1 MEEYSSNNIE
11 LNDDDKRIF
20 EEIKR
25 LTETNSA
32 GEALKCISHAINGYL
47 HKTLLAVGNI
57 QDGML
62 NIPEEEQKKYFIK
75 IIQNSL
81 KASLAV
87 KELRKLYH
95 L

>member
-1 MEEYSSNNIE
+1 MEKYSSNNIE

-32 GEALKCISHAINGYL
+32 GEAIKCIGHAINGYL

-95 L
+95 P

>member
-25 LTETNSA
+25 LIETNSA

-81 KASLAV
+81 KASLVV

>member
-1 MEEYSSNNIE
+1 MEEYSSNNTE

-20 EEIKR
+20 REIKR

-32 GEALKCISHAINGYL
+32 GEAIKCIGHAINGYL

-57 QDGML
+57 QDG
-62 NIPEEEQKKYFIK
+62 IPNVSEEQKKYFIK

-81 KASLAV
+81 KASLVV

-95 L
+95 P

>member
-25 LTETNSA
+25 LAETNSA

-57 QDGML
+57 QDSMP
-62 NIPEEEQKKYFIK
+62 NIPEEQKKYFIK

-81 KASLAV
+81 KASLVV

>member
-1 MEEYSSNNIE
+1 MGECGSNNIE

-25 LTETNSA
+25 LTGANSA
-32 GEALKCISHAINGYL
+32 GEAIKCISHAINGYL
-47 HKTLLAVGNI
+47 HKTMLAVGNL
-57 QDGML
+57 QDGMP
-62 NIPEEEQKKYFIK
+62 NIPEEQKKCFIK

-81 KASLAV
+81 KASLVV

>member
-11 LNDDDKRIF
+11 LDDDKRVF

-25 LTETNSA
+25 LTEANSV
-32 GEALKCISHAINGYL
+32 GETLRCISHAINGYL
-47 HKTLLAVGNI
+47 HKALLALENLQNGI
-57 QDGML
+57 LDTS
-62 NIPEEEQKKYFIK
+62 EKRKEAFIEV
-75 IIQNSL
+75 IQNSL

>member
-11 LNDDDKRIF
+11 LSDDDKRIF

-57 QDGML
+57 QDVMP
-62 NIPEEEQKKYFIK
+62 NIPEEQKKYFIK

-95 L
+95 P

>member
-25 LTETNSA
+25 LTEINSA

-57 QDGML
+57 QDGMP
-62 NIPEEEQKKYFIK
+62 NAPEEQKKYFIK

-81 KASLAV
+81 KASLV
-87 KELRKLYH
+87 IKELRKLYH

>member
-1 MEEYSSNNIE
+1 MEESGTNNIE
-11 LNDDDKRIF
+11 LNDDDKRFF

-25 LTETNSA
+25 LTETNSV

-57 QDGML
+57 QDGMP
-62 NIPEEEQKKYFIK
+62 NISEEQKNYFIK

-81 KASLAV
+81 KASLAA
-87 KELRKLYH
+87 KELRKFYH

>member
-1 MEEYSSNNIE
+1 MEERGSNNIE

-25 LTETNSA
+25 LAEANSV
-32 GEALKCISHAINGYL
+32 GEVIKCISHAINGYL
-47 HKTLLAVGNI
+47 HKTMLAVGNL
-57 QDGML
+57 QDGMPD
-62 NIPEEEQKKYFIK
+62 IPEEQKKCFIK

-81 KASLAV
+81 KASLVV
-87 KELRKLYH
+87 KELRKLCH

>member
-1 MEEYSSNNIE
+1 MEECGSNNIE

-25 LTETNSA
+25 LTGANSA
-32 GEALKCISHAINGYL
+32 GEAIKCISHAINGYL
-47 HKTLLAVGNI
+47 HKTMLAVGNI
-57 QDGML
+57 QDGMP
-62 NIPEEEQKKYFIK
+62 NIPEEQKKCLIK

-81 KASLAV
+81 KASLVV
-87 KELRKLYH
+87 KELKKLYH